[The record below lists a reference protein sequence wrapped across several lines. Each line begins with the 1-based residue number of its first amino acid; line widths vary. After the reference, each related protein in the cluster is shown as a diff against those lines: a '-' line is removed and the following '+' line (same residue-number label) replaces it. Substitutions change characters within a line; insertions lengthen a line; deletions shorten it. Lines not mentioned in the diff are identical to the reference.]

1 MHLAEIKEIIDNWNQ
16 EIIVELNYTI
26 TNKDCKL
33 AFGEDYEN
41 FAAYIWPG
49 TEAACDCTVNSKL
62 NDTLI
67 NSNHSMNG

>member
-1 MHLAEIKEIIDNWNQ
+1 MHLAEIQEIIDNWNQ

-33 AFGEDYEN
+33 AFGDDYEN
-41 FAAYIWPG
+41 FAAYVWPV
-49 TEAACDCTVNSKL
+49 TDAACDCTVNQI

-67 NSNHSMNG
+67 NIDQSKNT